1 MLLYFILIY
10 LALTVALGL
19 WASRRVRN
27 SNDFLLAGRG
37 LPLYLE
43 ASALFATWFGAET
56 VMGASSSMAEGGLYS
71 VIEDPFGASLCLF
84 LIGMFFARKLYRMD
98 ILTFG
103 DFYRVKY
110 GKWMELAASI
120 CLVLSYIGW
129 IAAQMV
135 ALGSIMHLV
144 VPGISPT
151 EGIWICS
158 LVVVL
163 YTFTG
168 GMWSVA
174 ITDFVQSMLIIIG
187 ILLTFYELQTEV
199 PLGKVISQTPDSY
212 FRFFPNANLT
222 EMLNYAAAWITIGLG
237 SIPQQDVFQRIM
249 ASKSEKVAVRSS
261 YIGGFLYLT
270 VAVVPLIL
278 VLYARILEPSLMHGD
293 TQLMLP
299 KLIQLRT
306 SLGIQIIFF
315 GALLSAVMST
325 ASGALLAPSAIL
337 GENIIGH
344 YLVKDKKRL
353 LFFSRLSVLII
364 AAIALSM
371 ALSNGHIY
379 ELVGESSALSL
390 VSLFVPMVA
399 GIYWKK
405 ANPAGA
411 ILSLVLGMA
420 AWMIASRIETE
431 IEPILYG
438 LGASIAGMLL
448 GTLVPR
454 DTQVVTN

>member
-1 MLLYFILIY
+1 
-10 LALTVALGL
+10 
-19 WASRRVRN
+19 
-27 SNDFLLAGRG
+27 
-37 LPLYLE
+37 
-43 ASALFATWFGAET
+43 
-56 VMGASSSMAEGGLYS
+56 
-71 VIEDPFGASLCLF
+71 
-84 LIGMFFARKLYRMD
+84 MD

-110 GKWMELAASI
+110 GKWMELAASV

-135 ALGSIMHLV
+135 ALGMIMHLV
-144 VPGISPT
+144 VPAIST
-151 EGIWICS
+151 EQGIWICS
-158 LVVVL
+158 LIVVL

-187 ILLTFYELQTEV
+187 ILLTFYELQTEI

-212 FRFFPNANLT
+212 FRFLPNTNLT
-222 EMLNYAAAWITIGLG
+222 DMLNYAAAWITIGLG

-249 ASKSEKVAVRSS
+249 ASKSERVAVRSS
-261 YIGGFLYLT
+261 YIGGFMYLT
-270 VAVVPLIL
+270 VAMVPLIL
-278 VLYARILEPSLMHGD
+278 VLYTRIMAPQFLQGEEA
-293 TQLMLP
+293 QLMLP
-299 KLIQLRT
+299 NLIRLKT
-306 SLGIQIIFF
+306 SMGIQIIFF

-344 YLVKDKKRL
+344 YLVKDKKRR
-353 LFFSRLSVLII
+353 LFYSRFSVLII

-411 ILSLVLGMA
+411 ILSLVLGMV
-420 AWMIASRIETE
+420 AWLLASHFETE
-431 IEPILYG
+431 INPLLYG
-438 LGASIAGMLL
+438 FAASIVGMVLGVLL
-448 GTLVPR
+448 PQR
-454 DTQVVTN
+454 AAAMPA